1 MPETATHEIVINKP
15 QPLSKVKFRPVTLQ
29 QDGTEMPANPG
40 ISALPQEC

>member
-1 MPETATHEIVINKP
+1 MPETATHEIVI
-15 QPLSKVKFRPVTLQ
+15 KVKFRPVTLQ